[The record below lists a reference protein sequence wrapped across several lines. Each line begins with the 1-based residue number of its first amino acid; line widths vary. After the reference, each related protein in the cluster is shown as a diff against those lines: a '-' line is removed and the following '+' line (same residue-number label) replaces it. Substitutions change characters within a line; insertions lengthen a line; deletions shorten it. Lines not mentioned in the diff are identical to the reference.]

1 MSDLSRVFV
10 ILILFLAIFFFAT
23 SASLFITSQNWRTAY
38 ENYESKTTEGLAS
51 LKGNVS
57 QMTSQLDN
65 RDRELDK
72 IKLSEETLAGQLD
85 KARKDLGMADTQVTS
100 ARSDATAAQR
110 VSDQLAENLKESKTR
125 EGDLLGSLTAS
136 QDARKEAQTVLET
149 TNRER
154 DQMKLSLVRSQEL
167 LHNSRTQYQELLAKH
182 EIMMAGVENSIV
194 RGGGSAGS
202 AIVSDAPLIA
212 AQVSAVDNEQQLAV
226 ISAGRD
232 QQVEIGYEFTVARG
246 ESFVAKL
253 QVISV
258 YPDLSGARILFS
270 KDGEQVQAG
279 DRVMTSLD

>member
-23 SASLFITSQNWRTAY
+23 SASLFITSQNWRTAFETY
-38 ENYESKTTEGLAS
+38 EEKTTEGLAS
-51 LKGNVS
+51 LKENVA

-72 IKLSEETLAGQLD
+72 IKLSEETLAAQLD
-85 KARKDLGMADTQVTS
+85 KAKKDLGLADAQVSS
-100 ARSDATAAQR
+100 ARSDATRAQR
-110 VSDQLAENLKESKTR
+110 ISAQLAENLKESKTR
-125 EGDLLGSLTAS
+125 EGDLLASLTSS
-136 QDARKEAQTVLET
+136 QDSLKEAHTVLET
-149 TNRER
+149 ANRER
-154 DQMKLSLVRSQEL
+154 DQMKLSLVRNQDL
-167 LHNSRTQYQELLAKH
+167 LHSGRTQYQELLAEH
-182 EIMMAGVENSIV
+182 EIIMAGVEKGIL
-194 RGGGSAGS
+194 RGEGGAGS
-202 AIVSDAPLIA
+202 AILSDAPSIA